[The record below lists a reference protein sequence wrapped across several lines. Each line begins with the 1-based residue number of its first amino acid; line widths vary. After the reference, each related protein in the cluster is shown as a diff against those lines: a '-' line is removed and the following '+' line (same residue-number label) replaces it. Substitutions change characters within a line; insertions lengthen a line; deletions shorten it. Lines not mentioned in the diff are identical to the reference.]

1 MEPTKRM
8 AAGGDW
14 DCLPKEIISLI
25 TVKVAETS
33 KAPLEDL
40 RSLWLCNK
48 ATKRASSS
56 RAITNHFN
64 LEHHYQ
70 SMVWEGTD
78 ALDAYLQTVD
88 WLQGANNGGAPFVK
102 GMGNICTGRPGGAA
116 LLARAEEE
124 GDLQAS
130 CVLAI
135 LKYYKHGATN
145 NVFNHIRR
153 IYGEVNFHSQIG
165 TRWCTEDR
173 DYVEDDARV
182 MGVRHRVSEEICHVM
197 WMEHINHDHVHEI
210 HMSEDG
216 DQCLW
221 KQGCGQWSIPVFCSL
236 GVE

>member
-14 DCLPKEIISLI
+14 DCLPKEIVSLI

-70 SMVWEGTD
+70 SMVWEGAD

-88 WLQGANNGGAPFVK
+88 WLQGANNGGAPSSR
-102 GMGNICTGRPGGAA
+102 GWATY
-116 LLARAEEE
+116 ARADPVVQHSSHERKRKET
-124 GDLQAS
+124 
-130 CVLAI
+130 
-135 LKYYKHGATN
+135 YKRPT
-145 NVFNHIRR
+145 
-153 IYGEVNFHSQIG
+153 
-165 TRWCTEDR
+165 C
-173 DYVEDDARV
+173 
-182 MGVRHRVSEEICHVM
+182 
-197 WMEHINHDHVHEI
+197 
-210 HMSEDG
+210 
-216 DQCLW
+216 
-221 KQGCGQWSIPVFCSL
+221 
-236 GVE
+236 